1 MGEELALQDSDKR
14 QEVKNQYGVK
24 IILLE
29 RLRPCGD
36 KEIKKMKL

>member
-1 MGEELALQDSDKR
+1 MGEELALQDRDKR
-14 QEVKNQYGVK
+14 QEVKKSIRVK

-29 RLRPCGD
+29 RLRQCGD